1 MKSRKVFTALFAL
14 LLVVGVCTS
23 YATGAGEKPKSGG
36 KEYVIYVVV
45 HGGISH
51 PFWKVVE
58 RGAEDVD
65 ALLPDLKVVYTGP
78 DVYNFEQFM
87 SIVDSSI
94 AAKPDGLILTI
105 TSPEAMDQQLRR
117 VIDQLKIP
125 VIAINAKD
133 PRSIDKRIP
142 YLSYVGESS
151 YDVGVSMAREALKR
165 IRPKRAVFGNHAPGA
180 IPIEERAA
188 GFRDTIKAAGIPVDI
203 LDVTADPVK
212 GAVILMDYLKAHP
225 DTQLVYPS
233 ATPHIE
239 AFIPLAE
246 SEGIKIGKDVFVTSI
261 DISPKVL
268 EFIEQDKVMFTIDQQ
283 QYMQGSASVY
293 MMYLH
298 LKYGLTPPALIPTGP
313 GIITKDKVKQLNEL
327 SKQGIR

>member
-1 MKSRKVFTALFAL
+1 MKPHRVLAALVGL
-14 LLVVGVCTS
+14 LFVVGLAAS
-23 YATGAGEKPKSGG
+23 FAEGAGEKPRAAG
-36 KEYVIYVVV
+36 KQYVVYVVV

-58 RGAEDVD
+58 RGAKDVE
-65 ALLPDLKVVYTGP
+65 AVLPDLKVVYTGP

-87 SIVDSSI
+87 SIVDSAI

-105 TSPEAMDQQLRR
+105 TSPDAMDKNLRR
-117 VIDQLKIP
+117 VINELKIP

-133 PRSIDKRIP
+133 PRSLDARIP

-151 YDVGVSMAREALKR
+151 YDVGCSMAREALKR
-165 IRPKRAVFGNHAPGA
+165 MKPKRAVFGNHAAGA
-180 IPIEERAA
+180 IPIEERSA
-188 GFRDTIKAAGIPVDI
+188 GFRDTLKAAGVPVDI

-212 GAVILMDYLKAHP
+212 GAAILMDYLKAHP
-225 DTQLVYPS
+225 DTNLVYPS

-239 AFIPLAE
+239 AFVPLAE
-246 SEGIKIGKDVFVTSI
+246 SEGVKIGKDVFVTSI

-268 EFIEQDKVMFTIDQQ
+268 EYIQQGKVMFTIDQQ

-293 MMYLH
+293 LMYLY
-298 LKYGLTPPALIPTGP
+298 LKYGLTPPALVPTGP
-313 GIITKDKVKQLNEL
+313 GIITADKIQQLNEL
-327 SKQGIR
+327 SKQGVR